1 MFNFIKGKDMATLFL
16 LLMMMVALGEMLHG
30 YLKVLNQSGKCS
42 LSSSEPA
49 SNELSRKVIRFS
61 KEDLGD

>member
-30 YLKVLNQSGKCS
+30 YLKVLNQSQSRAG
-42 LSSSEPA
+42 
-49 SNELSRKVIRFS
+49 NELSKTVIRFS

>member
-1 MFNFIKGKDMATLFL
+1 MATLFL

-49 SNELSRKVIRFS
+49 GNELSRKVIRFS
-61 KEDLGD
+61 KEDIR

>member
-30 YLKVLNQSGKCS
+30 YLKVLNQSQ
-42 LSSSEPA
+42 
-49 SNELSRKVIRFS
+49 SRPIKVNYNDV
-61 KEDLGD
+61 EA